1 MDMAEKTVTET
12 AVILAGGPGKR
23 LEGFETIKPL
33 VRLGGKSLILWTI
46 ECLQEA
52 GINKIF
58 VVVPSRDTLVRR
70 ALLGEPA
77 IKAEIEYVEQDPQSN
92 SMLGSIGAMF
102 GKTEGPLYI
111 TPCDLI
117 FEKNP
122 YALFE
127 QGDVDESLIHVL
139 VGTDDESGEASGAT
153 ARVELDNGKIVKTGT
168 SLEKPSAYE
177 IGILHLGKDVT
188 QDFFQKAAACPAANS
203 FESLLKEYIDAVKV
217 KPVDYDGSRWFDI
230 NTPAVLIRAELFLRS
245 LSSNQATEA
254 RELRAMSSPITLN
267 YQKPVSFDVFV
278 ERGLLDK
285 IKEYEIIPHESYYSK
300 HCLVVDKNID
310 ELYGEKVLKQFQEL
324 GYNMTKLVVDPGEWS
339 KSIEVYLRLA
349 NEILGEGIDKKSVI
363 LSLGGGVIKDIA
375 GFLAATLYRGVGSIH
390 IPTTVLAQC
399 DAAIGFKQGV
409 NGEGG
414 KNLIGSYYA
423 PMKILVD
430 PDVLETL
437 DDRYVSDGLSECLKQ
452 AFAQDR
458 TYFDFFAAHE
468 GKPKDIPFLEEAI
481 KRSIKLKIDSLEKD
495 FYEDNVALVY
505 QYGHEIGHAVEYLS
519 GYKLG
524 HGEAVAVGMRT
535 SAELACLM
543 GVSDEE
549 TLRQQIELMKRYI
562 LPTTIPRDIKA
573 DDIINLLRCNKK
585 FHGGEAK
592 FVLVRNIGEIWHDRG
607 HYFVSCGDDVIKE
620 AINRSY
626 EKSV

>member
-1 MDMAEKTVTET
+1 MAEKTVTET

-33 VRLGGKSLILWTI
+33 VRLGGKPLILWMI
-46 ECLQEA
+46 EYLQDV
-52 GINKIF
+52 GIKKIF
-58 VVVPSRDTLVRR
+58 VVVPTRDTLVKR

-77 IKAEIEYVEQDPQSN
+77 VKAEIEYVEQDPESN
-92 SMLGSIGAMF
+92 SMLGSIAAMS
-102 GKTEGPLYI
+102 GRAEGPLFV

-122 YALFE
+122 FALFE
-127 QGDVDESLIHVL
+127 HGDEGDGLIRVL
-139 VGTDDESGEASGAT
+139 IGTDEKSGEASGAT
-153 ARVELDNGKIVKTGT
+153 ARVELENDKIVKTGVD
-168 SLEKPSAYE
+168 LAKPSAYE
-177 IGILHLGKDVT
+177 IGILHLGKEVA
-188 QDFFQKAAACPAANS
+188 QDFFKQAATCTAANS
-203 FESLLKEYIDAVKV
+203 LETLLKDYIETGRVRS
-217 KPVDYDGSRWFDI
+217 VDYGGSRWFDV

-245 LSSNQATEA
+245 LSSQQSSEP
-254 RELRAMSSPITLN
+254 RELRAMTSPITLN

-278 ERGLLDK
+278 ERGLLEK

-300 HCLVVDKNID
+300 HCLIVDKNID
-310 ELYGEKVLKQFQEL
+310 SLYGEKVLAQFREL
-324 GYNMTKLVVDPGEWS
+324 GYNMSKLVVDPGEWS
-339 KSIEVYLRLA
+339 KSVDVYLRLA
-349 NEILGEGIDKKSVI
+349 NQILGEGIDKKSII

-423 PMKILVD
+423 PLKILVD
-430 PDVLETL
+430 PDVLATL

-452 AFAQDR
+452 AFAQDKK
-458 TYFDFFAAHE
+458 YFDFFAAHE
-468 GKPKDIPFLEEAI
+468 GKPKDIPFLEDAI
-481 KRSIKLKIDSLEKD
+481 RQSIKLKIDSLEKD

-543 GVSDEE
+543 GISDEE
-549 TLRQQIELMKRYI
+549 TLRQQVDLMKRYA

-592 FVLVRNIGEIWHDRG
+592 FVLIRKIGEMWHDRG
-607 HYFVSCGDDVIKE
+607 HYFVSCGDDVIRE

-626 EKSV
+626 EESV